1 MLSSGQNSGELLP
14 CLVYFSTINLS
25 ASALEKKAF
34 LLGSITR
41 RTDRLNCAEKKG
53 AVIMKRATA
62 GSLSER
68 YREEG
73 RRCATRKQKRNR
85 RAATATATSRVATAA
100 EKIPQ
105 RGDRRQK
112 QDRSAAFP
120 HSPTNLENHCALSES
135 DLVNDRFVDFETY

>member
-1 MLSSGQNSGELLP
+1 
-14 CLVYFSTINLS
+14 
-25 ASALEKKAF
+25 
-34 LLGSITR
+34 
-41 RTDRLNCAEKKG
+41 
-53 AVIMKRATA
+53 MKRATV

-68 YREEG
+68 NREEG

-85 RAATATATSRVATAA
+85 RAATATATSSVATAA

-105 RGDRRQK
+105 RRDRRQK

-135 DLVNDRFVDFETY
+135 NLVNTIGLSTLKRI